1 MKLLYIART
10 DTSVVGQWWWTV
22 DRVLLATTLLLV
34 IFGVIFLMA
43 AGPAAAGRIDVAPLH
58 FVRRQLVFLVMA
70 LLMMLSVSLLS
81 PRWIRRIALL
91 GFLGSLA
98 LMGVAPFGGMEIKG
112 ATRWIQV
119 GSFSLQPSEFL
130 KPTFAVVVGWMFT
143 EGRLSASF
151 PGFRIAVLLY
161 AVSVCLL
168 LIQPDFGQALVITA
182 MWGVQFFLAG
192 LPMFWVVCLG
202 GIALAGTFG
211 AYTFFP
217 HVQSR
222 IDRFLDPD
230 GGDTYQ
236 VEKALQAFHNGGIL
250 GRGPGEGRIKEHLP
264 DSHTDFI
271 FAVAGEEF
279 GFIVCVILV
288 CLFAVLVLR
297 AMGRAFYAQNL
308 FSLIVVA
315 GLAVQFGLQALI
327 NMASSLH
334 MIPTKGMTM
343 PFVSYGGSS
352 LLSLAIGMGV
362 VLSLTRRG
370 IPSIS
375 GERV

>member
-1 MKLLYIART
+1 MTSLYIART
-10 DTSVVGQWWWTV
+10 DTSVVGQWWWTI

-43 AGPAAAGRIDVAPLH
+43 AGPAAAGRIDVPPLH
-58 FVRRQLVFLVMA
+58 FVQRQLVFLVMA
-70 LLMMLSVSLLS
+70 LLVMLSISLLS
-81 PRWIRRIALL
+81 LRWIRRIALL
-91 GFLGSLA
+91 GFLGSLV
-98 LMGVAPFGGMEIKG
+98 LMSVAPFSGMEIKG

-143 EGRLSASF
+143 EGRLNAVF

-161 AVSVCLL
+161 AVSLFLL
-168 LIQPDFGQALVITA
+168 LIQPDFGQAFVLTV

-202 GIALAGTFG
+202 IVSLAGVFG
-211 AYTFFP
+211 AYTFLP

-222 IDRFLDPD
+222 IDRFLDP
-230 GGDTYQ
+230 GSGDTYQ

-250 GRGPGEGRIKEHLP
+250 GRGPGEGRIKEQLP

-279 GFIVCVILV
+279 GFVVCLILV
-288 CLFAVLVLR
+288 CLFAGLVLR

-308 FSLIVVA
+308 FSLVVV
-315 GLAVQFGLQALI
+315 GGVAVQFGLQALI

-352 LLSLAIGMGV
+352 LLGLAVGMGV
-362 VLSLTRRG
+362 VLSLTRRYA
-370 IPSIS
+370 PSTPE
-375 GERV
+375 GRV